1 MAVDLLADDAP
12 APANPPAKPVSA
24 PVDLLADDGG
34 TDLLSD
40 VGGAPAKPPGAVD
53 VPPPPPGAADVSVV
67 KPKKWSTKDI
77 GKNGPPSAANMLK
90 GIIFGPTAAQEEQ
103 QRKLEGAIAQAE
115 IAGGADALVGLAG
128 AGGRAAR
135 SIGGGALEDWAAKTS
150 KNIEEGF
157 GSPPELTKRGAAGLR
172 GFGELGAYYLLGKGA
187 GATVDVLGNFPKIA
201 EGITTAGEYLAPVG
215 EALAPVGEAVS
226 AAGKKVASYIP
237 DVPGYIKKTFDAAV
251 KRDAVKAGLVPADA
265 AATAQTAE
273 KLSKGKQLLNELKNS
288 VKGAVSTAAT
298 GAPTMAMYG
307 AVGPRSEETQEA
319 RDKARWQAIKDDFKM
334 GGYLSGAIGAAPS
347 LARVLKLGWEELT
360 LSDKKLAIE
369 QIEKLYEEK
378 MGALSKEGKTI
389 YEQKGEKIKEA
400 ETRKSASEAALSP
413 IEQQKKALEQA
424 SRAAAQRELYEN
436 TDSISRQIAGSTNLT
451 KEQAEAF
458 VKEQQ
463 RLLTRSEEAAEKE
476 SAKQF
481 AGTEAVSDVKLGE
494 AAVPKAEKLKTD
506 LEAHRKEASGL
517 SKIDEE
523 YATKGP
529 VFPIKPVIDSINAQI
544 TGAKSGLLGSE
555 TVNFLTKLKERLEKT
570 ASRLGDENKITL
582 KQLDDARLEIKDAIN
597 NGVIGASGGVKTAGA
612 DLTKLT
618 PVGEG
623 IDAAFAAVDQRYG
636 AALKNYGALSEAL
649 APFEQR
655 MGVFTGTTEKFYGV
669 TPEMLPRDVAI
680 QILDRTRG
688 GGEGLQT
695 LVKEN
700 PELKD
705 TFRQYLHGELFG
717 ASEESA
723 LKVTAEALDEFRKK
737 NAEVLKSTGL
747 EKDFADLASVRRAN
761 EKAIKD
767 DAKRLEEAKELQRE
781 TIAARDKE
789 EAIRKDQL
797 ETLKETADPHREQIK
812 IAADEIK
819 KAQDARADI
828 ELKFNSL
835 DRART
840 PAQKLTAAESLANEL
855 LAKAPERMTPA
866 KHKEIIDELYAIDT
880 ELSRSGGDLV
890 AAQARLS
897 RVKKILGTVALGG
910 YALNE
915 FGVGRYL
922 NKQFFGGR

>member
-1 MAVDLLADDAP
+1 MADTNTLPPPPSGAIDVPPPPPGAVDV
-12 APANPPAKPVSA
+12 PPP
-24 PVDLLADDGG
+24 
-34 TDLLSD
+34 
-40 VGGAPAKPPGAVD
+40 PPGAVD

-67 KPKKWSTKDI
+67 EPKKWSTKDI

-172 GFGELGAYYLLGKGA
+172 GVGELGAYYLLGKGA

-226 AAGKKVASYIP
+226 TAGKKVASYIP

-273 KLSKGKQLLNELKNS
+273 KLSKGKQLLNELGNS

-334 GGYLSGAIGAAPS
+334 GGLFGGVVGTVPS

-360 LSDKKLAIE
+360 LADRKLAIE

-494 AAVPKAEKLKTD
+494 AVVPKAEKLKAD
-506 LEAHRKEASGL
+506 LDEHRKKVSGL
-517 SKIDEE
+517 SELDAIYD
-523 YATKGP
+523 AKGA
-529 VFPIKPVIDSINAQI
+529 VFPTEPMLSAIKAEIEGPTSGLKGNPTVKYLKEMYKRIEDTAKEFGGLTRKQLEDIRLEVKDAVNNGIIDSA
-544 TGAKSGLLGSE
+544 
-555 TVNFLTKLKERLEKT
+555 
-570 ASRLGDENKITL
+570 
-582 KQLDDARLEIKDAIN
+582 
-597 NGVIGASGGVKTAGA
+597 GGVRRAGA
-612 DLTKLT
+612 DLKKLEPVTNSITKSF
-618 PVGEG
+618 
-623 IDAAFAAVDQRYG
+623 DAVDTRYTS
-636 AALKNYGALSEAL
+636 ALKNYGTLSEAL
-649 APFEQR
+649 APFDQK

-723 LKVTAEALDEFRKK
+723 AKVTAETLDAFRKK
-737 NAEVLKSTGL
+737 NAEVLKSAGL

-767 DAKRLEEAKELQRE
+767 DAKRLADAEKLRAE
-781 TIAARDKE
+781 TRDRLDKE
-789 EAIRKDQL
+789 KAIREDQIA
-797 ETLKETADPHREQIK
+797 TLDESAKPHQEK
-812 IAADEIK
+812 VKLAAEEIK
-819 KAQDARADI
+819 KAQDAQENI
-828 ELKFNSL
+828 QLKFDSL

-840 PAQKLTAAESLANEL
+840 PEQKLTAAKSLADEL
-855 LAKAPERMTPA
+855 RASAPERMSPA
-866 KHKEIIDELYAIDT
+866 KHKEILDELYAIDT
-880 ELSRSGGDLV
+880 EMSRTGGNLEK
-890 AAQARLS
+890 AEKRLS
-897 RVKKILGTVALGG
+897 RALKVLGTFTIGYSANEYGLGKW
-910 YALNE
+910 LKTH
-915 FGVGRYL
+915 L
-922 NKQFFGGR
+922 FGGR

>member
-40 VGGAPAKPPGAVD
+40 VGGAPANVE
-53 VPPPPPGAADVSVV
+53 
-67 KPKKWSTKDI
+67 PKKWSTKDI

-135 SIGGGALEDWAAKTS
+135 SIGGGALEDWAAETS

-157 GSPPELTKRGAAGLR
+157 GSPPELTKSGAAKLRGAG
-172 GFGELGAYYLLGKGA
+172 GLGAYYLLGKGA
-187 GATVDVLGNFPKIA
+187 GATVDVLGNFPTIA
-201 EGITTAGEYLAPVG
+201 EGITTAGEYLAPVGEALAPVG

-273 KLSKGKQLLNELKNS
+273 QLSKGKQLLNELGNS

-334 GGYLSGAIGAAPS
+334 GGLFGGVGGTVPS

-360 LSDKKLAIE
+360 LADRKLAIE

-378 MGALSKEGKTI
+378 VGALSKEGKTI

-400 ETRKSASEAALSP
+400 ETQKTASEDALRP
-413 IEQQKKALEQA
+413 IEQQKKTLEQA
-424 SRAAAQRELYEN
+424 SRAAAQRELYEK
-436 TDSISRQIAGSTNLT
+436 TDSIARQIAGNTNLT

-463 RLLTRSEEAAEKE
+463 RLLTQSEEAAEKE
-476 SAKQF
+476 SAKRF
-481 AGTEAVSDVKLGE
+481 AGTEAVSDVELGK
-494 AAVPKAEKLKTD
+494 AVVPKAEKLKAD
-506 LEAHRKEASGL
+506 LDEHRKKVSGL
-517 SKIDEE
+517 SELDAIYD
-523 YATKGP
+523 AKGA
-529 VFPIKPVIDSINAQI
+529 VFPTEPMLSAIKAEIEGPTSGLKGNPTVKYLKEMYKRIEDTAKEFGGLTRKQLEDIRLEVKDAVNNGIIDSA
-544 TGAKSGLLGSE
+544 
-555 TVNFLTKLKERLEKT
+555 
-570 ASRLGDENKITL
+570 
-582 KQLDDARLEIKDAIN
+582 
-597 NGVIGASGGVKTAGA
+597 GGVRRAGA
-612 DLTKLT
+612 DLKKLEPVTNSITKSF
-618 PVGEG
+618 
-623 IDAAFAAVDQRYG
+623 DAVDTRYTS
-636 AALKNYGALSEAL
+636 ALKNYGTLSEAL
-649 APFEQR
+649 APFEQK

-669 TPEMLPRDVAI
+669 TPEMLPRDVAR

-688 GGEGLQT
+688 GGEGLET

-705 TFRQYLHGELFG
+705 TLRQYFHGELFG

-723 LKVTAEALDEFRKK
+723 AKVTAETLDAFRKK
-737 NAEVLKSTGL
+737 NAEVLKSAGL

-767 DAKRLEEAKELQRE
+767 DAKRLADAEKLRAE
-781 TIAARDKE
+781 TRDRLDKE
-789 EAIRKDQL
+789 KAIREDQIA
-797 ETLKETADPHREQIK
+797 TLDESAKPHQEK
-812 IAADEIK
+812 VKLAAEEIK
-819 KAQDARADI
+819 KAQDAQENI
-828 ELKFNSL
+828 QLKFDSL

-840 PAQKLTAAESLANEL
+840 PEQKLTAAKSLADEL
-855 LAKAPERMTPA
+855 RASAPERMSPA
-866 KHKEIIDELYAIDT
+866 KHKEILDELYAIDT
-880 ELSRSGGDLV
+880 EMSRTGGNLEK
-890 AAQARLS
+890 AEKRLS
-897 RVKKILGTVALGG
+897 RALKVLGTFTIGYSANEYGLGKW
-910 YALNE
+910 LKTH
-915 FGVGRYL
+915 L
-922 NKQFFGGR
+922 FGGR